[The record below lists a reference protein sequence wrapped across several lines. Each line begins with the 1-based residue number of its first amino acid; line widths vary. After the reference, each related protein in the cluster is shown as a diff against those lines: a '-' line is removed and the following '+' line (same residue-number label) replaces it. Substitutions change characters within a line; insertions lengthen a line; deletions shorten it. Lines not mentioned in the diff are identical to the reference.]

1 MEIDLEHLISDIVI
15 LSNHL
20 HRNQTPNNIKRNLNN
35 LVSYAGM
42 LENLSGYTVDLE
54 QIFFDGR
61 GAADLYNKFLS
72 RKYDEFYKYIND
84 NLSVICKMFYN
95 YDNMMGSIPFQDY
108 YVLRNFRKFT
118 EKDFKD
124 IILSYYASCSEDSY
138 KKVKEFF
145 EENRVLLVNNRN
157 LSYSQYV
164 SSPALESGYA
174 ICNYDIC
181 DTQSMTTLVHE
192 LGHMLDYKNLYVTQG
207 KTYSV
212 ADDALLEVA
221 SVGREY
227 DFLNYLIKNK
237 IDPISAR
244 ILINN
249 LVIETFD
256 GYEYSS
262 LLDGYGN
269 VIFMDEFDFN
279 NKLSEDDGVSD
290 EEYDEENYTYYIN
303 KEQFRLRLLYALGN
317 YFAFHLYEIK
327 KQNPKEYEKIF
338 HNLIS
343 TRKECKSILES
354 IDKLNIPLDDFL
366 SSKMIE
372 ESIRSNSME
381 LKKKF
386 KY

>member
-1 MEIDLEHLISDIVI
+1 MEIDLNHLISDVVT

-20 HRNQTPNNIKRNLNN
+20 HRNQTPNNVKRNLNN
-35 LVSYAGM
+35 LVSYVEM
-42 LENLSGYTVDLE
+42 LENLSGYTVDLN
-54 QIFFDGR
+54 QIFFDGKS
-61 GAADLYNKFLS
+61 AVNLYNKFIDK
-72 RKYDEFYKYIND
+72 KYDEFYKYIND
-84 NLSVICKMFYN
+84 NLSVILEMFYN
-95 YDNMMGSIPFQDY
+95 YDNMMTNIPLQDY
-108 YVLRNFRKFT
+108 YAVRKFRKFN

-124 IILSYYASCSEDSY
+124 IILSYYSSCNEDSY
-138 KKVKEFF
+138 KKVKKFF
-145 EENRVLLVNNRN
+145 DENRILFVNDKNM
-157 LSYSQYV
+157 SYSQYV
-164 SSPALESGYA
+164 SSSTLESGYA
-174 ICNYDIC
+174 LCNFDVY
-181 DTQSMTTLVHE
+181 DTQSMATLVHE
-192 LGHMLDYKNLYVTQG
+192 LAHMLDYKNLYVTQG

-221 SVGREY
+221 SIGREY
-227 DFLNYLIKNK
+227 DFLNYLIQNK

-262 LLDGYGN
+262 LLDGDGN
-269 VIFMDEFDFN
+269 VVFMDSSDFN
-279 NKLSEDDGVSD
+279 DKVKNDD
-290 EEYDEENYTYYIN
+290 EQENEKYDEESYTYYIN

-354 IDKLNIPLDDFL
+354 VDKLNIPLDEFL

-372 ESIRSNSME
+372 ESIRNNSME